1 MNGRSAVL
9 AVALFALAPMARGQE
24 PGEGGSDPKQ
34 RAKTVSREEVRTWT
48 ITQNNREWSV
58 RPSAQTYDGDTGLFR
73 LSSAYGLPRGKVA
86 FSLYRG
92 NQDRDPKGVDFSVHG
107 FTLAYGVSDRL
118 EVFASGGLQNRAK
131 VNYASEPGYPNDY
144 PFIGERWETGFGDVK
159 LGIKFSLLNDYQ
171 GDPLGL
177 ALRGVVKLPTADEA
191 KGLGTGKA
199 SFVADLVASKTL
211 GYAADLHA
219 SLGYELNGEPD
230 GAQVANAFR
239 WGIGVNVPA
248 CRLFQL
254 QAEVTGRVF
263 SGSTPKQTNVVDL
276 IVGPAIWLR
285 PGWFIR
291 PALSYAIN
299 YDGRGRD
306 VSFGKRA
313 GKQIEIGYHPGTPCC
328 EVVTPPPP
336 PPPPA
341 NRPPT
346 VNLDCAK
353 ESLLAG
359 ESTPCTAS
367 AADPDGDS
375 LTYAWS
381 TSAGRT
387 TGSGAIAT
395 LDTAGTTCG
404 TAITVG
410 VTVADGRGGT
420 ASATDSVRIVCPQAL
435 RPEAVTCTSG
445 GFPRN
450 MSRLNNVDK
459 ACLDDVA
466 SRLRQDPRSR
476 VIVVGY
482 ADARERNPEVLG
494 RTRAEAVKTYLM
506 RERGVEEARI
516 TARSAGS
523 ARALET
529 GPTSAA
535 RLRNSRV
542 EVIFLPEGATAPDN
556 D

>member
-1 MNGRSAVL
+1 MSL
-9 AVALFALAPMARGQE
+9 AAMAWGQE
-24 PGEGGSDPKQ
+24 PRPAGTDAAGSGRTISK
-34 RAKTVSREEVRTWT
+34 EEVKTWS
-48 ITQNNREWSV
+48 ITKDGREWSV
-58 RPSAQTYDGDTGLFR
+58 RPAAPTYEGDTGLFH
-73 LSSAYGLPRGKVA
+73 LSSAYGLPRRQLA
-86 FSLYRG
+86 FGVFRG

-107 FTLAYGVSDRL
+107 FTLAYGLSDRL
-118 EVFASGGLQNRAK
+118 ELFASGGLQNRAK
-131 VNYASEPGYPNDY
+131 VNYASEPGFPNDY
-144 PFIGERWETGFGDVK
+144 PFIAQRWETGFGDVK
-159 LGIKFSLLNDYQ
+159 LGMKFSLLSDYR

-177 ALRGVVKLPTADEA
+177 AVRGLVKLPTADETR
-191 KGLGTGKA
+191 GLGTGKA
-199 SFVADLVASKTL
+199 SFVADLIVSKTL
-211 GYAADLHA
+211 RYAADLHA

-230 GAQVANAFR
+230 NAQVANAFR
-239 WGIGVNVPA
+239 WGVGFNLPA
-248 CRLFQL
+248 CRIFQL

-263 SGSTPKQTNVVDL
+263 SDSTPRQTNVVDL

-291 PALSYAIN
+291 PAWSYAIN

-306 VSFGKRA
+306 VSFAKRS
-313 GKQIEIGYHPGTPCC
+313 GRQIEIGYHPGTPCC
-328 EVVTPPPP
+328 EIVTPPPP

-346 VNLDCAK
+346 VTLDCLK
-353 ESLLAG
+353 ESVLAG
-359 ESTPCTAS
+359 ESTPCSAS

-387 TGSGAIAT
+387 TGSGATVT
-395 LDTAGTTCG
+395 LDTGGTTCG
-404 TAITVG
+404 STVTVR

-420 ASATDSVRIVCPQAL
+420 ASATDTVRIVCPQAL

-476 VIVVGY
+476 VIVVGH

-494 RTRAEAVKTYLM
+494 RTRAEAVKVYLM
-506 RERGVEEARI
+506 RERGVEESRI
-516 TARSAGS
+516 SARSAGAS
-523 ARALET
+523 RALET
-529 GPTSAA
+529 APTSTA

-542 EVIFLPEGATAPDN
+542 EVIFLPEGATAPDY